1 MQMAVLVLS
10 NLRILDL
17 DLLLLKE
24 LLLSSGSRLTVW
36 RREEKFVFQVT
47 PGFGILKH
55 AQGQEC

>member
-10 NLRILDL
+10 NPGILDL
-17 DLLLLKE
+17 DLLLLKG
-24 LLLSSGSRLTVW
+24 LLLSSGSHLTV
-36 RREEKFVFQVT
+36 RCREEKFVFQVT